1 MWESLFEIVNF
12 SFKPSYNQQ
21 SMALTITEEAYN
33 SLLNQA
39 RNDAPIE
46 SCGYLLGP
54 DEETVTQNYQMTNI
68 DHSPEHFSFAPRE
81 QFEALNYARRN
92 GLKIV
97 GNWHS
102 HPASPSRPS
111 AEDIK
116 LAHDPD
122 IYYFILSLAEET
134 PVFNAFKI
142 QNGEVIDRINL
153 R

>member
-1 MWESLFEIVNF
+1 
-12 SFKPSYNQQ
+12 
-21 SMALTITEEAYN
+21 MALTITDETYN

-39 RNDAPIE
+39 REDAPIE

-54 DEETVTQNYQMTNI
+54 DEETVTQNYRMTNI

-92 GLKIV
+92 GLKVV

-116 LAHDPD
+116 LAYDPN
-122 IYYFILSLAEET
+122 IYYFILSLAENT
-134 PVFNAFKI
+134 PVFNAFRIK
-142 QNGEVIDRINL
+142 QGEVTERINL
-153 R
+153 RGNLQ